1 MFDISFGEF
10 LLILAIA
17 MVFLGPERI
26 PQVARM
32 LGRGVRRL
40 RNAFAQMREE
50 MTADEQTAKAFT
62 EMQGTMQE
70 IAQVVNV
77 RRVVRELSEPLLTS
91 PFVQDPVSSETNNHM
106 REDAPDSQSVVSN
119 EPAIS
124 SDIEMDVNVRR
135 IEKIFH
141 PASEHEATSPP
152 QDSR

>member
-1 MFDISFGEF
+1 MFDISFGEL
-10 LLILAIA
+10 LLIVAVA

-26 PQVARM
+26 QHVARM

-70 IAQVVNV
+70 IAQVVDV

-91 PFVQDPVSSETNNHM
+91 PLVQDSVQPEPNNYM
-106 REDAPDSQSVVSN
+106 QENSPEPPSVVSK
-119 EPAIS
+119 EPAAS
-124 SDIEMDVNVRR
+124 LDVEMGGNVRR
-135 IEKIFH
+135 IEKTFH

-152 QDSR
+152 KGSL

>member
-10 LLILAIA
+10 LLIVAVA

-32 LGRGVRRL
+32 LGRGVQRL

-62 EMQGTMQE
+62 EMQGAMQE

-91 PFVQDPVSSETNNHM
+91 PLAQDPMQPEPNNHT
-106 REDAPDSQSVVSN
+106 REDSPEPQSVISN
-119 EPAIS
+119 EPAAS
-124 SDIEMDVNVRR
+124 FDVEMDVNVRR
-135 IEKIFH
+135 IEKTFH
-141 PASEHEATSPP
+141 PASEHESTSPP
-152 QDSR
+152 QDSQ